1 MQFSKSIFPITNI
14 DNNKLSFAV
23 NCSDKQFN
31 YGCDLN
37 LTDICLALNIP
48 ENLTNLFNK
57 SSGFSSDIKQNSD
70 NIKNCNY
77 YSLGEIQYLNK
88 LNDKV
93 KLFACCLLFVSFY
106 RLFVSFCLL
115 LVNFCSLLV
124 SFCLF
129 LVTYC
134 SLLVSFCLFLVTFCS
149 FLVSV
154 CSLLV
159 TFCLLLVTFCL
170 LLHKKF

>member
-1 MQFSKSIFPITNI
+1 MQFSKSIFPITNT

-31 YGCDLN
+31 YGCYLN
-37 LTDICLALNIP
+37 LTDTCLALNIP
-48 ENLTNLFNK
+48 ENLTNFFNK

-77 YSLGEIQYLNK
+77 YSLGEIQHLNK
-88 LNDKV
+88 LNDEV
-93 KLFACCLLFVSFY
+93 KLFACCLLLISFY

-124 SFCLF
+124 SFCLL
-129 LVTYC
+129 LVTY
-134 SLLVSFCLFLVTFCS
+134 CS

-159 TFCLLLVTFCL
+159 TFCLLLVTYCL

>member
-1 MQFSKSIFPITNI
+1 MQFSKSIFPITNT

-31 YGCDLN
+31 YGCYLN
-37 LTDICLALNIP
+37 LTDTCLALNIP
-48 ENLTNLFNK
+48 ENLTNFFNK

-88 LNDKV
+88 LNDEV
-93 KLFACCLLFVSFY
+93 KLFACCLLLVSFY

-124 SFCLF
+124 SFCLL
-129 LVTYC
+129 LVTY
-134 SLLVSFCLFLVTFCS
+134 CS

-159 TFCLLLVTFCL
+159 TFCLLLVTYCL